1 MYHLNFLKV
10 GIATPS
16 IKVGNLEY
24 NANEIITTLNNS
36 KASVVLFPELNLTSL
51 YANDLF
57 LQPSFLD
64 EAKKQAKKIINKTT
78 FKGLFTIG
86 MPLLVNESVLSV
98 VLVVCE
104 KEVIGVVNKTT
115 IPPHQKKYFNIYD
128 QREILDLEYIKLFD
142 KEVRFG
148 SNLIFSHEDIKL
160 MVEIGE
166 DSNNYLPNSA
176 LSVFEG
182 VNIVL
187 NPSSDKEMLH
197 SGDEKLQRVLTTS
210 KRLNLAYIYA
220 SPSSMEST
228 SENVYAGDMIAAVN
242 GELIDEASNL
252 FDNLDYLEVDIDFNY
267 ITRNRL
273 TSPNHD
279 IISYDNDF
287 VLFNL
292 EKSKDYDF
300 EYLDTLP
307 FFQSD
312 DIFESCNSVNELLI
326 AALTKKLSSLPKHLQ
341 KVVIGVSGGA
351 DSTLALLVAEQTL
364 ERMGL
369 DSTNLI
375 GVSMPSVNSSKESS
389 RRATELI
396 EGVKGTKLVIPID
409 EQLEVHLKS
418 INHDKKDVT
427 YENAQ
432 ARIRTNILMDLANKH
447 GGIVIGPS
455 DLSEIALGFTTYSGD
470 ANSMYGINSG
480 IPKTFVLAM
489 LRYFS
494 SEVYIDLSK
503 VIGEIAE
510 VKPSPELLK
519 GQVTEEIIGSYEI
532 NDFILYHFIKSGWSK
547 EIFELTI
554 PKAFD
559 ITKEEADLYI
569 KRFFKRFYQNQFK
582 RIVLPEGPNVLGF
595 SLNPRNGFS
604 LPGDNE
610 VDK

>member
-267 ITRNRL
+267 IIRNRL

-341 KVVIGVSGGA
+341 KVVIGVTGGA
-351 DSTLALLVAEQTL
+351 DSTLAL
-364 ERMGL
+364 
-369 DSTNLI
+369 
-375 GVSMPSVNSSKESS
+375 
-389 RRATELI
+389 
-396 EGVKGTKLVIPID
+396 
-409 EQLEVHLKS
+409 
-418 INHDKKDVT
+418 
-427 YENAQ
+427 
-432 ARIRTNILMDLANKH
+432 
-447 GGIVIGPS
+447 
-455 DLSEIALGFTTYSGD
+455 
-470 ANSMYGINSG
+470 
-480 IPKTFVLAM
+480 
-489 LRYFS
+489 
-494 SEVYIDLSK
+494 
-503 VIGEIAE
+503 
-510 VKPSPELLK
+510 
-519 GQVTEEIIGSYEI
+519 
-532 NDFILYHFIKSGWSK
+532 
-547 EIFELTI
+547 
-554 PKAFD
+554 
-559 ITKEEADLYI
+559 
-569 KRFFKRFYQNQFK
+569 
-582 RIVLPEGPNVLGF
+582 
-595 SLNPRNGFS
+595 
-604 LPGDNE
+604 
-610 VDK
+610 